1 MITPNCRQGADTWGE
16 TTTVNIKKRIAVAIA
31 LAFTATTLAVGAAAA
46 LTQGP
51 KYEVL
56 AGNVSSCP

>member
-1 MITPNCRQGADTWGE
+1 M
-16 TTTVNIKKRIAVAIA
+16 NIKKRIAVAIA

-56 AGNVSSCP
+56 AGNVSNCP